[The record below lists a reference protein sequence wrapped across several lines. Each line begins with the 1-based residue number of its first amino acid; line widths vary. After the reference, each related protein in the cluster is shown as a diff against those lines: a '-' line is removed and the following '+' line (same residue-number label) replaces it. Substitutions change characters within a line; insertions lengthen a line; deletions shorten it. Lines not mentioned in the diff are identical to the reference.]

1 MMCFST
7 DMHAMCGNTG
17 NPDRGKTKT
26 IKRTNKIQINMK
38 TLKILSAAAVVAA
51 MAASCTSSPK
61 SITVEKDGETT
72 TISLPDAALTD
83 SVSYLVGVNFGYFIK
98 ANNFGED
105 LNYAKIKKGMFD
117 FINAE
122 GNMND
127 PEFNSKF
134 DISPDQMN
142 QLFNKFISARR
153 EFEAE
158 SNKAA
163 SEAFLKE
170 NAQKDGIITTE
181 SGLQYQIIESG
192 NEVKPGEKDTVF
204 VHYTGTLIDGTE
216 FDASDPEKDPVR
228 MQMNRVIKGWTEGLQ
243 LIGEGGHIKL
253 FIPADLGYGMRGT
266 GAIKP
271 NSALIFDVELVK
283 VGKAPA
289 DKAEDKK

>member
-1 MMCFST
+1 MCR
-7 DMHAMCGNTG
+7 CGIVSGQKIWRRHG
-17 NPDRGKTKT
+17 NSRRRGMDRQYK
-26 IKRTNKIQINMK
+26 IKIYMK

-105 LNYAKIKKGMFD
+105 LNYAKIKKGMMD
-117 FINAE
+117 FIKAE
-122 GNMND
+122 GNMNS
-127 PEFNSKF
+127 PEFNSQLE
-134 DISPDQMN
+134 ISPDEMN

-153 EFEAE
+153 DFEAE

-181 SGLQYQIIESG
+181 SGLQYQIIKAG
-192 NEVKPGEKDTVF
+192 NEMKPGEKDTVY

-243 LIGEGGHIKL
+243 LIGEGGRIKL
-253 FIPADLGYGMRGT
+253 FIPADLGYGMRGAGT
-266 GAIKP
+266 IKP

-283 VGKAPA
+283 VGKAPEEKA
-289 DKAEDKK
+289 DNKK

>member
-1 MMCFST
+1 MK
-7 DMHAMCGNTG
+7 A
-17 NPDRGKTKT
+17 
-26 IKRTNKIQINMK
+26 IKF
-38 TLKILSAAAVVAA
+38 LAFGALAAALVSCGGTGATPEKHDFVVE
-51 MAASCTSSPK
+51 SEFPQQTL
-61 SITVEKDGETT
+61 I
-72 TISLPDAALTD
+72 D
-83 SVSYLVGVNFGYFIK
+83 SVSYYIGFNFGYFIK

-134 DISPDQMN
+134 DVNPDQMN

-158 SNKAA
+158 SNKAT

-181 SGLQYQIIESG
+181 SGLQYQIIEPG

-289 DKAEDKK
+289 EKAEDKK